1 MTSDHERDRDD
12 LRSNAKYWLKPS
24 NLQFQNLRDV
34 DYITTERKFLESVL
48 DAELVDFDDR
58 AVFYS
63 DDGTSFRNIMFM
75 GKLNSYA
82 NVPTSKSQ

>member
-1 MTSDHERDRDD
+1 MLLETVTS
-12 LRSNAKYWLKPS
+12 
-24 NLQFQNLRDV
+24 LQPQNLRDV

-75 GKLNSYA
+75 GELC
-82 NVPTSKSQ
+82 